1 MNKNQKIVLISTV
14 AIATLMLLFPPFQSV
29 YETGT
34 FNAGYGFLLAPPEN
48 GYAIVNL
55 VLLLMQW
62 VIVALIGGIT
72 FYFLKE
78 E

>member
-1 MNKNQKIVLISTV
+1 MNKNQKTVLVSAI
-14 AIATLMLLFPPFQSV
+14 AIATLMLFFPPFQSV

-34 FNAGYGFLLAPPEN
+34 FNAGYGFLLAPPKN

-55 VLLLMQW
+55 GLLLMQW